1 MNRNNTKYTINK
13 NINNTINNTNGSG
26 IPNVKIVDKNVAY
39 KMNNSVIHENYWF
52 QDLSGTIFNLN
63 YALKI
68 FPESTMTYPEKINT
82 LVRLSIYIGLIL
94 GLFYSNYLFLYIPI
108 ITMAMTYLLYIFR
121 LDQLETTRAQQ
132 GPNANLNSI
141 TNKQLNNLKDK
152 TMSKF
157 GNVGV
162 SDDYFGIG
170 IGNGSG
176 SGSGNGMNNNIEEG
190 DFKAMLNIKTCSKPN
205 SNNPFMNPL
214 VYDSR
219 TRDMGCDSVK
229 PEIQNQIEYEY
240 NKYCIKDISDIYN
253 HNSGRR
259 QFYTVASTTYPNNQG
274 AFANCLY
281 KTPPTCKEGNGA
293 QCVANYYTP
302 LNSSLMTPGYGSKA

>member
-1 MNRNNTKYTINK
+1 MNRNNTNYT
-13 NINNTINNTNGSG
+13 INNTINNTNGSG
-26 IPNVKIVDKNVAY
+26 LPKVKILDKNVNY
-39 KMNNSVIHENYWF
+39 KMANTIIHEHYWF

-68 FPESTMTYPEKINT
+68 FPESTMTYPEKINS
-82 LVRLSIYIGLIL
+82 LVRLSIYVGLIL

-108 ITMAMTYLLYIFR
+108 ITMAVTYLLYIFR
-121 LDQLETTRAQQ
+121 LDQLEATRSQQ

-141 TNKQLNNLKDK
+141 TNKQLNDLKDK
-152 TMSKF
+152 NISKF
-157 GNVGV
+157 GNVG
-162 SDDYFGIG
+162 SGLGRIG
-170 IGNGSG
+170 GGLDEYGLDGDFNS
-176 SGSGNGMNNNIEEG
+176 IEEG
-190 DFKAMLNIKTCSKPN
+190 DFKAMLNLKTCSKPN
-205 SNNPFMNPL
+205 TNNPFMNPL

-229 PEIQNQIEYEY
+229 PEIQNQIEHEY

-274 AFANCLY
+274 AFANWLY
-281 KTPPTCKEGNGA
+281 KTPATCKEGNGA

-302 LNSSLMTPGYGSKA
+302 LNSGLMTPGYGSKA

>member
-1 MNRNNTKYTINK
+1 MNRNNTNYTINK
-13 NINNTINNTNGSG
+13 INSSR
-26 IPNVKIVDKNVAY
+26 IPNVKIVDKNVNY
-39 KMNNSVIHENYWF
+39 KMTNNVIHENYWF

-68 FPESTMTYPEKINT
+68 FPESSMTYPEKINT

-108 ITMAMTYLLYIFR
+108 ITMALTYLLYVFR
-121 LDQLETTRAQQ
+121 LEQLESTRAQQ
-132 GPNANLNSI
+132 GPNAKLNTI
-141 TNKQLNNLKDK
+141 TNKQLNTLKDK
-152 TMSKF
+152 NISQF
-157 GNVGV
+157 GNVRMGGK
-162 SDDYFGIG
+162 GIDAVEG
-170 IGNGSG
+170 YGPRNGS
-176 SGSGNGMNNNIEEG
+176 SGYGNMDLLDNINIEEG

-205 SNNPFMNPL
+205 ANNPFMNPL
-214 VYDSR
+214 VFDSR
-219 TRDMGCDSVK
+219 TRDMSCDSVK
-229 PEIQNQIEYEY
+229 PEIQNQIETEY

-274 AFANCLY
+274 AFANWLY